1 MKLKEKHLVV
11 QNVSPNL
18 NAERLENTW
27 DLNELGCDIVN
38 DCENDDSSLLSIE
51 QESATSEDDSEVDDT
66 DENFFLMQHA
76 DFLNRL
82 SNISF
87 VPANKVSEIN
97 DNFITI
103 ASKSQKCRELKIN
116 KCLEKLTDLK
126 ESQKGEILKESVKD
140 VYLDAQ
146 KALNT
151 EFKRSKFIKEN
162 FKYIE
167 PLKIVLN
174 KARATS

>member
-1 MKLKEKHLVV
+1 
-11 QNVSPNL
+11 
-18 NAERLENTW
+18 
-27 DLNELGCDIVN
+27 
-38 DCENDDSSLLSIE
+38 
-51 QESATSEDDSEVDDT
+51 
-66 DENFFLMQHA
+66 MQHA

-97 DNFITI
+97 DTFITI

-174 KARATS
+174 KAEVASGRKADVFHYVPVKQSFKALITDKSFLKC